1 MSLVEVLV
9 TLSIAALASVL
20 IVATARPA
28 DPLKSE
34 SEQLSRALAQLEAR
48 ARVSGRPAALILEE
62 TGYTGADWQGGAWL
76 PVRSSRH
83 TFARG
88 VTARLPNA
96 LAARKADAET
106 TPALIFDPLAPSDHP
121 PLRLRT
127 KTGERDVPV
136 GRS

>member
-34 SEQLSRALAQLEAR
+34 SEQLSRAVAQLEAR
-48 ARVSGRPAALILEE
+48 ARVSGRPTALMLDE
-62 TGYTGADWQGGAWL
+62 TGYTGADWQGNAW
-76 PVRSSRH
+76 VRARSSRH

-88 VTARLPNA
+88 VTARLPDVR
-96 LAARKADAET
+96 AARKSDAGS
-106 TPALIFDPLAPSDHP
+106 TPALIFDPLSPADHT
-121 PLRLRT
+121 PLRLRD
-127 KTGERDVPV
+127 KTGERYIPV
-136 GRS
+136 GGS